1 MQLDVRAST
10 DRLGTTVGGRWR
22 LERVLGA
29 GASATV
35 FAATD
40 PSGQRAAVKVLHSGV
55 TVDEEVRAR
64 FAREADLTARLD
76 HPGIVRLLDHDTS
89 DPSAAYLAMELL
101 EGETLGA
108 RAARPGAL
116 PLDELLAIAEQVLD
130 ALGAAHSVG
139 VVHRDLKPENV
150 FVTTDGSVRLLDFGI
165 ARLLGPGRGPGTR
178 AGLTLGTA
186 AYMSPE
192 QAQGRNDEVDARTDL
207 FALGAIL
214 FRLVSG
220 RRLHEARTDAEL
232 IAAMATRPAPAFA
245 TVCPEAPRDLGAVID
260 TALGFDRQARYPDA
274 ATMRRDVQALRAGHA
289 PPHARSLLAAAAM
302 PTVAS
307 GILDASPREVPPA
320 PLAPAGAAAPVAPAP
335 EAGDGALDRVGT
347 TVAGRYRIDRLLG
360 SGGMGAVYRAEHVL
374 MRKTVAL
381 KVLHRE
387 MTLVPE
393 VVARFEREA
402 IAASRVDHPNVVAA
416 TDFGKLE
423 DGGFYLVLEFVE
435 GRSLRAV
442 LDAEGALAPD
452 RAARIAAQIASALA
466 EAHAQGIVHRDLKPD
481 NVMLVERPE
490 NPEHVKV
497 LDFGIAKV
505 AANDLAG
512 QPALTRFGSVFG
524 TPEYMSP
531 EQAMGTTV
539 DHRADLY
546 ALGVLLHEM
555 LAGETPFHDQD
566 LMALLA
572 RQMTAP
578 PPPLPTSVPP
588 ALRAV
593 VARLLAKR
601 PEERPPSADA
611 VVAALLPIA
620 GAGGAPPAPAGLARP
635 APPAVAFGA
644 ATTPWKRWLRDAA
657 RHALAATRRALAASG
672 PALAALQAA
681 LLRPVCLGRRA
692 LPGWALGVAA
702 LALILGGVLGAT
714 LLAPGREP
722 VAGLDAAPSSE
733 RSGATASARAIA
745 IIQARPEA
753 ERTASDWR
761 ALALEHAAHQDLGS
775 ALAAVRRVL
784 AAEPRLAKDPTLIAL
799 VRRAADDPEQV
810 VRALDLAAELGGP
823 GADVLYDVWSAAQGD
838 PVRRTAATLAEERL
852 ARSEVRSQ
860 ASEALA
866 IALELRPGKT
876 CLEYKKLLPRAVE
889 HADAR
894 AEPYL
899 AKLSKKELCRGGRFS
914 FRQLDCWACLRPE
927 ASLPAALERA
937 RRTPAPRFD
946 AAPAR

>member
-1 MQLDVRAST
+1 MQLEARAST
-10 DRLGTTVGGRWR
+10 ERVGTTVGGRWL
-22 LERVLGA
+22 LERVIGV

-35 FAATD
+35 FAASD
-40 PSGQRAAVKVLHSGV
+40 PAGQRAAVKVLHAGI
-55 TVDEEVRAR
+55 TVDDELRAR
-64 FAREADLTARLD
+64 FLREAELTARLD
-76 HPGIVRLLDHDTS
+76 HPGIVRLLDHDTH

-108 RAARPGAL
+108 RAQRLGAL
-116 PLDELLAIAEQVLD
+116 PLDELLGIADQMLD
-130 ALGAAHSVG
+130 ALAAAHAVG

-150 FVTTDGSVRLLDFGI
+150 FVTENGSVRLLDFGI

-192 QAQGRNDEVDARTDL
+192 QALGRNEEVDARTDL

-214 FRLVSG
+214 FVLLSG
-220 RRLHEARTDAEL
+220 RRIHEAHTDGEIVL
-232 IAAMATRPAPAFA
+232 AMATRPAPSFA
-245 TVCPEAPRDLGAVID
+245 TVSPETPANVAAVID
-260 TALGFDRQARYPDA
+260 LALGFDRNARYPDA
-274 ATMRRDVQALRAGHA
+274 NTMQRDVRAARAGRP
-289 PPHARSLLAAAAM
+289 PPHAGSALAAASL
-302 PTVAS
+302 PT
-307 GILDASPREVPPA
+307 
-320 PLAPAGAAAPVAPAP
+320 LAPGTVGTSPHAGAPSPEAPPPTGIGATASATGLD
-335 EAGDGALDRVGT
+335 AGDGATDLVGT
-347 TVAGRYRIDRLLG
+347 TIAGRYRIDRLLG
-360 SGGMGAVYRAEHVL
+360 SGGMGAVYRAEHVH

-423 DGGFYLVLEFVE
+423 AGGFYLVLEFVE
-435 GRSLRAV
+435 GRSLRAL

-452 RAARIAAQIASALA
+452 RAARIAVQIASALA

-505 AANDLAG
+505 AASDLAG

-531 EQAMGTTV
+531 EQAMGTAV

-546 ALGVLLHEM
+546 ALGILLHEM
-555 LAGETPFHDQD
+555 LAGETPFHDDD
-566 LMALLA
+566 LMAVLA

-578 PPPLPTSVPP
+578 PPPLPPSVPP

-593 VARLLAKR
+593 VDQLLAKR
-601 PEERPPSADA
+601 PEERPPNADA
-611 VVAALLPIA
+611 VVAGLAPIA
-620 GAGGAPPAPAGLARP
+620 GAWGAPFSRTGVALAAPVPAPL
-635 APPAVAFGA
+635 VSSHGA
-644 ATTPWKRWLRDAA
+644 ATAPWVLAVRAAAGRARDALGPTRDAA
-657 RHALAATRRALAASG
+657 W
-672 PALAALQAA
+672 AA
-681 LLRPVCLGRRA
+681 LLRPIRVGPRQ
-692 LPGWALGVAA
+692 LPGWTLLVAG
-702 LALILGGVLGAT
+702 LALVLGGVLGAA
-714 LLAPGREP
+714 LLSPAHDR
-722 VAGLDAAPSSE
+722 ARL
-733 RSGATASARAIA
+733 GATLADDPSEAATSAQAIA

-761 ALALEHAAHQDLGS
+761 ALALEHAANEDLGS
-775 ALAAVRRVL
+775 ALTALRRAIAGERKL
-784 AAEPRLAKDPTLIAL
+784 ANDPALVAL
-799 VRRAADDPEQV
+799 VRRAADDPEQTTT
-810 VRALDLAAELGGP
+810 ALDLAATMGGP
-823 GADVLYDVWSAAQGD
+823 GADVLFSVWSAAQGD
-838 PVRRTAATLAEERL
+838 PARRTAATLAEERL
-852 ARSEVRSQ
+852 GRPDVRSQ
-860 ASEALA
+860 ASEALSV
-866 IALELRPGKT
+866 ALELRPGKT
-876 CLEYKKLLPRAVE
+876 CLEYKRLMPKAVA

-899 AKLSKKELCRGGRFS
+899 AKLSKRELCRAGGRFS
-914 FRQLDCWACLRPE
+914 FRQVDCWACLR
-927 ASLPAALERA
+927 ADSDLPKALERA

-946 AAPAR
+946 PER